1 MSAIEIVAVL
11 LGIANIVLII
21 RRSVWNFPVAIVMV
35 ALYFLIFREAKLY
48 SDAGLQVFF
57 AIVNAYGWWSW
68 HRNKADAGEVIV
80 RRLPALGYALWIVGS
95 VAAIWGWG
103 RFMGAYTQTSYP
115 YWDASVAMLSVAG
128 QILMT
133 RRFIENWHWWIIV
146 NLISIPLYVVKEL
159 YLTAGLY
166 GVFLVLAI
174 AGLVEWR
181 KVGTPARTPLSFRG
195 EE

>member
-1 MSAIEIVAVL
+1 MSAVEIIAVL
-11 LGIANIVLII
+11 LGIANILLII
-21 RRSVWNFPVAIVMV
+21 GRSVWNFPVAIAMV
-35 ALYFLIFREAKLY
+35 SLYFVIFRDARLY

-57 AIVNAYGWWSW
+57 AVVNLYGWSSW
-68 HRNKADAGEVIV
+68 HRNKVDAGEVMV
-80 RRLPALGYALWIVGS
+80 RRLPAVGYGLWIAAS

-103 RFMGAYTQTSYP
+103 SFMGSYTQTSYP

-133 RRFIENWHWWIIV
+133 RRFIENWHYWIIV

-181 KVGTPARTPLSFRG
+181 KAQKA
-195 EE
+195 

>member
-1 MSAIEIVAVL
+1 MSAVEIIAVL
-11 LGIANIVLII
+11 LGLANIVLII
-21 RRSVWNFPVAIVMV
+21 RRSVWNFPFAIAMV
-35 ALYFLIFREAKLY
+35 SLYFLIFRDARLY

-57 AIVNAYGWWSW
+57 AVVNLYGWWSW
-68 HRNKADAGEVIV
+68 HRNKADAGEVVV
-80 RRLPALGYALWIVGS
+80 RRLPPIGYALWIAGS
-95 VAAIWGWG
+95 IAAIWAWG
-103 RFMGAYTQTSYP
+103 SFMGSYTGTSYP
-115 YWDASVAMLSVAG
+115 YWNASVAMLSVAG

-146 NLISIPLYVVKEL
+146 NLISMPLYVVKEL

-181 KVGTPARTPLSFRG
+181 KVQKA
-195 EE
+195 